1 MKERKYLLFREI
13 VSRKDERRNYLLFR
27 EIVSRK
33 DERKEVSS
41 V

>member
-1 MKERKYLLFREI
+1 MKERKYLLFRKI
-13 VSRKDERRNYLLFR
+13 VSRKMKERKYLLLR
-27 EIVSRK
+27 KIVSKK